1 MEHLGLSTAQLQNPE
16 VTAMSAI
23 CDILRELPDD
33 DSRLRVMRW
42 SFGRFH
48 PEFKRPVANVIEP
61 AAPPVEADLTT
72 EIAAV
77 APDMVLKHTPR
88 RRDADFGTQLSELG
102 DLLPPLR
109 PRRL

>member
-1 MEHLGLSTAQLQNPE
+1 MMEHLGLTSAEFQNPE

-33 DSRLRVMRW
+33 ESRLRVMHW

-48 PEFKRPVANVIEP
+48 PEFKRPVPNVIEP
-61 AAPPVEADLTT
+61 PPAEVDMAT

-77 APDMVLKHTPR
+77 APDMFVTQAPR
-88 RRDADFGTQLSELG
+88 RRDPDFGAQLSELG

-109 PRRL
+109 PRSL